1 MQTFATF
8 SAIPPSPGGAIPSP
22 AQLRTPI
29 YTKSSDGHESG
40 RSPRPEGKA
49 ANRTPSKASTKS
61 ARVLR
66 RSISNELLRKFSDA
80 TKRSETIS
88 GGRYM
93 PLAGDEEV
101 GSPQFDLATT
111 PGTHASAEAFS
122 PASATISSSAATPAQ
137 SQRAELGPTPSMDLD
152 PSFLPSSFPAPPAGQ
167 ASGQHPRRGV
177 ARNRSQSQPQAPL
190 SSITEGSDYQLRFS
204 GTSEGLRYSG
214 HSNEHS
220 SHHRISGGDPGTI
233 VHSQNAAILQ
243 AERGGILRYSAAEGW
258 QPGSLSNLQARDR
271 SSLLGSTPSRASIE
285 DELRARPWSEST
297 MSQHRPRHVR
307 SLSEGATL
315 ARQGTLLHPA
325 SSEQRAS
332 QELGILL
339 GNKSKRPSQSRL
351 LPPPELTTWTQ
362 AGAGTPERVR
372 IEAAKK
378 RRAKVEVDVVLE
390 RECVVEGG
398 ELRGRMEIT
407 VNDGKNDGLRIGG
420 GKVRVIG
427 FEGKSNACIS
437 VGVNAYPARS

>member
-1 MQTFATF
+1 
-8 SAIPPSPGGAIPSP
+8 
-22 AQLRTPI
+22 
-29 YTKSSDGHESG
+29 
-40 RSPRPEGKA
+40 
-49 ANRTPSKASTKS
+49 
-61 ARVLR
+61 
-66 RSISNELLRKFSDA
+66 
-80 TKRSETIS
+80 
-88 GGRYM
+88 
-93 PLAGDEEV
+93 
-101 GSPQFDLATT
+101 
-111 PGTHASAEAFS
+111 
-122 PASATISSSAATPAQ
+122 
-137 SQRAELGPTPSMDLD
+137 
-152 PSFLPSSFPAPPAGQ
+152 
-167 ASGQHPRRGV
+167 
-177 ARNRSQSQPQAPL
+177 
-190 SSITEGSDYQLRFS
+190 
-204 GTSEGLRYSG
+204 
-214 HSNEHS
+214 
-220 SHHRISGGDPGTI
+220 
-233 VHSQNAAILQ
+233 
-243 AERGGILRYSAAEGW
+243 
-258 QPGSLSNLQARDR
+258 
-271 SSLLGSTPSRASIE
+271 
-285 DELRARPWSEST
+285 

-339 GNKSKRPSQSRL
+339 GNKNKKPSQSRL

-427 FEGKSNACIS
+427 FEGESRKRDDAVRC
-437 VGVNAYPARS
+437 